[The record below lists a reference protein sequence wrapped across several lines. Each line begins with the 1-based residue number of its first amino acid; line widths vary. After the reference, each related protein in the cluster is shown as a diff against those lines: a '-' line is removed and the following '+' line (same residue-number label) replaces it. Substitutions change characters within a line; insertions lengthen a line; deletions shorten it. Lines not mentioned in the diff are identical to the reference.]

1 MLSDPF
7 VNLLFRRRLRLRLGR
22 QRNLDIEHASISPKH
37 PNAITRF
44 IVCDVV
50 SNPRDFN
57 LRPLIDWHRW
67 LPAKASAE
75 RTPVSARILAN
86 SHAQR
91 ETQRNTFSLAAQRV
105 MTRGRRRQLTP
116 ARSPTN

>member
-7 VNLLFRRRLRLRLGR
+7 VNLLFRRRLRLSLGR
-22 QRNLDIEHASISPKH
+22 QGNLDIEHASISPKH

-75 RTPVSARILAN
+75 
-86 SHAQR
+86 
-91 ETQRNTFSLAAQRV
+91 TQPNTFPLAVQSV
-105 MTRGRRRQLTP
+105 ITGGRKRQLTP
-116 ARSPTN
+116 ARSPTNCTLTQLN